1 MRFAFID
8 VEKASYPMRILC
20 RVLQVSRSGY
30 YAWRARK
37 PSARN
42 LEDERLRPK
51 IAEAFKI
58 GRGTYGSPR
67 VRAELVDQGFE
78 IGRKRVA
85 RLMREL
91 GLQGVSPRKFRVTTN
106 SDHDHPIA
114 ENVLDRDFEASGPNK
129 KWATDITYIYTG
141 EGWLYLAVVMDLY
154 SRRIVGW
161 STADHLKTELC
172 LDALQMALDHRAGV
186 EGLIHHSDRGVQYAS
201 DRYREALTAEGIECS
216 MSRRANCWD
225 NSVAES
231 FFGTLKNELIYR
243 RPWSTREEARDA
255 IGEYIEIFYNRIRRH
270 STIGGMSPTKFE
282 EMAQAKEA
290 WAA

>member
-8 VEKASYPMRILC
+8 VEKTSYPMRILC
-20 RVLQVSRSGY
+20 RVLEVSRSGY

-37 PSARN
+37 PSARD

-51 IAEAFKI
+51 IAEAFKT

-114 ENVLDRDFEASGPNK
+114 ANVLDRDFEASGPNE
-129 KWATDITYIYTG
+129 KWATDITYIYTS

-172 LDALQMALDHRAGV
+172 LDALRMALDHRTGV

-201 DRYREALTAEGIECS
+201 DRYREALAAQGIECS

-270 STIGGMSPTKFE
+270 STIGDISPAKFE

>member
-8 VEKASYPMRILC
+8 VEKAHYPMRILC
-20 RVLQVSRSGY
+20 RVLRVSRSGY
-30 YAWRARK
+30 YAWRNRK
-37 PSARN
+37 PSVRQ

-51 IAEAFKI
+51 VLEAFET

-67 VRAELVDQGFE
+67 VRDELVDQGFE

-91 GLQGVSPRKFRVTTN
+91 RLQGVTPRKFRVTTD
-106 SDHDHPIA
+106 SDHGHPVAKNLI
-114 ENVLDRDFEASGPNK
+114 DRDFSASQPNE
-129 KWATDITYIYTG
+129 KWVTDITYIWTA
-141 EGWLYLAVVMDLY
+141 EGWLYLATVMDLY

-161 STADHLKTELC
+161 SMADHLKADLC
-172 LDALQMALDHRAGV
+172 LEALEMAIRQRTPI

-201 DRYREALTAEGIECS
+201 DRYREALDAQGIECS

-225 NSVAES
+225 NAVAES

-243 RPWSTREEARDA
+243 RPWLSRQAAHDA
-255 IGEYIEIFYNRIRRH
+255 ISEYIEIFYNRIRRH
-270 STIGGMSPTKFE
+270 TTIGNISPATFE
-282 EMAQAKEA
+282 ETALAKEA
-290 WAA
+290 MAA

>member
-20 RVLQVSRSGY
+20 RVLRVSRSGY

-37 PSARN
+37 PSTRA

-51 IAEAFKI
+51 IVEAFET

-67 VRAELVDQGFE
+67 VRDERVDQGFE

-85 RLMREL
+85 RLMREM
-91 GLQGVSPRKFRVTTN
+91 GLQGVTPRKFRVTTD

-114 ENVLDRDFEASGPNK
+114 ENVLARNFEASGPNE
-129 KWATDITYIYTG
+129 KWATDITYVWTG

-161 STADHLKTELC
+161 STAGHLETSLC
-172 LDALQMALDHRAGV
+172 LDALQRALSHRTGV
-186 EGLIHHSDRGVQYAS
+186 DGLIHHSDRGVQYAS
-201 DRYREALTAEGIECS
+201 ARYRAALDAQGIACS

-225 NSVAES
+225 NAVAES

-243 RPWSTREEARDA
+243 RPWSTREETHDA

-270 STIGGMSPTKFE
+270 STIGGISPAKFE
-282 EMAQAKEA
+282 EMVQTKEA
-290 WAA
+290 RAA

>member
-20 RVLQVSRSGY
+20 RVLRVSRSGF
-30 YAWRARK
+30 YAWLARK
-37 PSARN
+37 PSARD
-42 LEDERLRPK
+42 LEDEQLRPK
-51 IAEAFKI
+51 VVEAFKT

-67 VRAELVDQGFE
+67 VRDELVDQGFE

-91 GLQGVSPRKFRVTTN
+91 GLRGVSPRKFRVTTN
-106 SDHDHPIA
+106 SDHGHPIA
-114 ENVLDRDFEASGPNK
+114 DNVLNRNFEATRPNE
-129 KWATDITYIYTG
+129 KWATDITYVWTR

-172 LDALQMALDHRAGV
+172 LDALQMALQHRTGI
-186 EGLIHHSDRGVQYAS
+186 ENLMHHSDRGCQYAS
-201 DRYREALTAEGIECS
+201 DRYQAVLDAQGIECS

-225 NSVAES
+225 NAVAES

-243 RPWSTREEARDA
+243 RPWQAREQVRGA

-270 STIGGMSPTKFE
+270 STIGGVSPARFE

>member
-51 IAEAFKI
+51 IVEAFKI

-114 ENVLDRDFEASGPNK
+114 ENVLDRNFEASGPNE

-154 SRRIVGW
+154 ARRIVGW
-161 STADHLKTELC
+161 STAADLKTELC
-172 LDALQMALDHRAGV
+172 LDALQMALDHRTDV

-270 STIGGMSPTKFE
+270 STIGDMSPAKFE
-282 EMAQAKEA
+282 EMAQVKEA

>member
-20 RVLQVSRSGY
+20 RVLAVSRSGY
-30 YAWRARK
+30 YAWRART
-37 PSARN
+37 PSARD

-51 IAEAFKI
+51 VLEAFET

-67 VRAELVDQGFE
+67 VRDELVDRGFE

-85 RLMREL
+85 RLMREM
-91 GLQGVSPRKFRVTTN
+91 GLQGVAPRRFRVTTD

-114 ENVLDRDFEASGPNK
+114 ENVLDRNFEALGPNE
-129 KWATDITYIYTG
+129 KWATDITYVWTG

-161 STADHLKTELC
+161 STADHLKTSLC
-172 LDALQMALDHRAGV
+172 LDALQRALSHRTGV
-186 EGLIHHSDRGVQYAS
+186 DGLIHHSDRGVQYAS
-201 DRYREALTAEGIECS
+201 ARYREVLDARGIECS

-225 NSVAES
+225 NAVAES

-243 RPWSTREEARDA
+243 RPWLTRHEARDA
-255 IGEYIEIFYNRIRRH
+255 IGEYIEIFHNRIRRH
-270 STIGGMSPTKFE
+270 TTIGGVSPAKFE
-282 EMAQAKEA
+282 EMAQTKEA

>member
-8 VEKASYPMRILC
+8 VEKTSYPMRILC
-20 RVLQVSRSGY
+20 RVLDVSRSGF
-30 YAWRARK
+30 YAWH
-37 PSARN
+37 ARN
-42 LEDERLRPK
+42 PSPRELEDEQLRPK
-51 IAEAFKI
+51 VVKAFQI

-67 VRAELVDQGFE
+67 VRDELVDQGCE

-91 GLQGVSPRKFRVTTN
+91 GLRGVSPRKFRVTTN

-114 ENVLDRDFEASGPNK
+114 ENVLNRDFEANGPNE
-129 KWATDITYIYTG
+129 KWATDITYVWTG
-141 EGWLYLAVVMDLY
+141 EGWLYLAVVMDLF

-161 STADHLKTELC
+161 STADHLKTDLC
-172 LDALQMALDHRAGV
+172 LDALQMALGYRTGI
-186 EGLIHHSDRGVQYAS
+186 ENLIHHSDQGVQYAS
-201 DRYREALTAEGIECS
+201 DRYREALTGLGIECS
-216 MSRRANCWD
+216 MSRRGNCWD
-225 NSVAES
+225 NAVAES

-243 RPWSTREEARDA
+243 RPWQTREQARDA

-270 STIGGMSPTKFE
+270 STIGGISPAKFE
-282 EMAQAKEA
+282 KMAQAKEA

>member
-8 VEKASYPMRILC
+8 VEKASYPMRVLC
-20 RVLQVSRSGY
+20 RVLDVSRSGY
-30 YAWRARK
+30 YAWRSRK
-37 PSARN
+37 PSVRE

-51 IAEAFKI
+51 VVEAFET
-58 GRGTYGSPR
+58 GRGAYGSPR
-67 VRAELVDQGFE
+67 VRDELVDQGFE

-85 RLMREL
+85 RLMREM
-91 GLQGVSPRKFRVTTN
+91 GLQGVCPRKFRATTD

-114 ENVLDRDFEASGPNK
+114 ENVLARNFEATGPNE
-129 KWATDITYIYTG
+129 KWTTDITYVFTG

-172 LDALQMALDHRAGV
+172 LDALQMALDHRVGV
-186 EGLIHHSDRGVQYAS
+186 EGLMHHSDRGVQYAS
-201 DRYREALTAEGIECS
+201 TRYREVLNARGIECS

-225 NSVAES
+225 NAVAES

-243 RPWSTREEARDA
+243 RPWSTRTQARDA

-270 STIGGMSPTKFE
+270 STIGGVSPAKFE
-282 EMAQAKEA
+282 EMAQTKEA

>member
-20 RVLQVSRSGY
+20 RVLKVSRGGY

-37 PSARN
+37 PSRRD
-42 LEDERLRPK
+42 LEDERLRPRV
-51 IAEAFKI
+51 AEAFQT

-67 VRAELVDQGFE
+67 VLAELVDQGFE
-78 IGRKRVA
+78 IGRRRVA
-85 RLMREL
+85 RLMRDM

-106 SDHDHPIA
+106 SNHVHPIA
-114 ENVLDRDFEASGPNK
+114 ENVLAQNFEAMGPNE
-129 KWATDITYIYTG
+129 KWTTDITYIWTA

-161 STADHLKTELC
+161 STADHLETTLC
-172 LDALQMALDHRAGV
+172 LDALSMALGHRTGV

-201 DRYREALTAEGIECS
+201 IRYREALAARGIECS

-225 NSVAES
+225 NAVAES
-231 FFGTLKNELIYR
+231 FFGTFKNELIYR
-243 RPWSTREEARDA
+243 RPWLTREDARQA
-255 IGEYIEIFYNRIRRH
+255 TGEYIEIFYNRIRRH
-270 STIGGMSPTKFE
+270 STIGNVSPVTFE
-282 EMAQAKEA
+282 EMDQAIRA
-290 WAA
+290 CAA

>member
-8 VEKASYPMRILC
+8 VEKASYPMRILA

-37 PSARN
+37 PSARD

-51 IAEAFKI
+51 IVDAFEA

-67 VRAELVDQGFE
+67 VRDELVDQGFE
-78 IGRKRVA
+78 IGGKPVA
-85 RLMREL
+85 RLTREM
-91 GLQGVSPRKFRVTTN
+91 GHQGFSPRKFRVTTD

-114 ENVLDRDFEASGPNK
+114 ENVLDRNFEASGPNE
-129 KWATDITYIYTG
+129 KWATDITYVWTG

-161 STADHLKTELC
+161 STADHLETGLC
-172 LDALQMALDHRAGV
+172 LDALRRALGHRTGV
-186 EGLIHHSDRGVQYAS
+186 DGLIHHSDRGVQYAS
-201 DRYREALTAEGIECS
+201 ARYRDALDAHGIECS

-225 NSVAES
+225 NAVAES

-243 RPWSTREEARDA
+243 RPWCTRKEARDA

-270 STIGGMSPTKFE
+270 STIGSVSPAKFE
-282 EMAQAKEA
+282 GRAQTKEV

>member
-8 VEKASYPMRILC
+8 VEKTSYPMRILC
-20 RVLQVSRSGY
+20 RVLEVSRSGF
-30 YAWRARK
+30 YAWLARK
-37 PSARN
+37 PSARD
-42 LEDERLRPK
+42 LEDEQLRPK
-51 IAEAFKI
+51 VVEAFES

-67 VRAELVDQGFE
+67 VRDELVDQGFE

-91 GLQGVSPRKFRVTTN
+91 GLRGVSPRKFRVTTN
-106 SDHDHPIA
+106 SDHDHPVA
-114 ENVLDRDFEASGPNK
+114 ENVLNRNFVATRPNE
-129 KWATDITYIYTG
+129 KWATDITYVRTG

-172 LDALQMALDHRAGV
+172 LDALQMALKHRTEIAN
-186 EGLIHHSDRGVQYAS
+186 LIHHSDQGVQYAS
-201 DRYREALTAEGIECS
+201 DRYREVLTDLGIECS
-216 MSRRANCWD
+216 MSRRGNCWD
-225 NSVAES
+225 NAVAES

-243 RPWSTREEARDA
+243 RPWQTREQARDA

-270 STIGGMSPTKFE
+270 STIGGVSPARFE